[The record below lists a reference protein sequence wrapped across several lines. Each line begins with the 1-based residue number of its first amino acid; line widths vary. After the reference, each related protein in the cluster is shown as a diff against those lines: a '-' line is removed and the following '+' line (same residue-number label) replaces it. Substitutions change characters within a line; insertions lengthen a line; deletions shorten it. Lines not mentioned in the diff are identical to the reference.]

1 MACVNAV
8 FFCRLIVMSRCDLQI
23 SIEGK
28 TMAESVESGSET
40 EDVYWWNAG
49 EKQWK
54 KTVFGTF
61 LDCTKKEFNTDNP
74 GCEIQNCLNTF
85 TEQHWKVSLY
95 KSVIRYG
102 SG

>member
-1 MACVNAV
+1 MQ

-40 EDVYWWNAG
+40 EDVVTLLVERRRKAM
-49 EKQWK
+49 E

-61 LDCTKKEFNTDNP
+61 LDCTKKGFNTDNP

-85 TEQHWKVSLY
+85 TEQHWKVSIY

>member
-40 EDVYWWNAG
+40 EDVVTLLVERRRKAM
-49 EKQWK
+49 EK
-54 KTVFGTF
+54 
-61 LDCTKKEFNTDNP
+61 
-74 GCEIQNCLNTF
+74 NCLR
-85 TEQHWKVSLY
+85 HVSRLH
-95 KSVIRYG
+95 
-102 SG
+102 